1 MITKF
6 KLFESNQYGL
16 PEYLYHGSDIL
27 HDFSKTGNIYKKGG
41 TFLTTSK
48 DHASVFGKKIYK
60 VKLNPNL
67 NLFDSTK
74 ISECDKIFDYVNSI
88 FDIEDSYGVPIIFN
102 VEYPE
107 NSPTLN
113 TPELLANYRDNWKIL
128 EKNIIWNWLLEN
140 YDGVILTE
148 MNSKN
153 VFIKNPV
160 KEKILSY
167 EIIILK

>member
-6 KLFESNQYGL
+6 KLFESNKYGL

-27 HDFSKTGNIYKKGG
+27 HDFTKTGNIYKKGG
-41 TFLTTSK
+41 TFLATSK

-67 NLFDSTK
+67 NLFDSTN
-74 ISECDKIFDYVNSI
+74 ISECDKIFDYVNS
-88 FDIEDSYGVPIIFN
+88 EHKKNMSYVFTIDFPVSFIIK
-102 VEYPE
+102 
-107 NSPTLN
+107 NS
-113 TPELLANYRDNWKIL
+113 EELANYRDNWKIL
-128 EKNIIWNWLLEN
+128 EKGIVWDWLLDN

-153 VFIKNPV
+153 IFIKNPV
-160 KEKILSY
+160 NEKILSY
-167 EIIILK
+167 EKIEK